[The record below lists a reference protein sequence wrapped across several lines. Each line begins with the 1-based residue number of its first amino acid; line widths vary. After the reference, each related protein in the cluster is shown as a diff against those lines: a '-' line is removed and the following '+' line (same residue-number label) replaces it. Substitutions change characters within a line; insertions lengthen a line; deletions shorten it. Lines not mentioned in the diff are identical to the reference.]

1 MLPSRNYMISPLANF
16 YSLRIAEAEAVAE
29 LDTGLASTV
38 TFSSCCAVRVQ
49 ELATAS
55 KLLEFAWISLSQ
67 NLAATQNLTDLLGTV
82 DH

>member
-1 MLPSRNYMISPLANF
+1 MLPRRNHKISHLADF
-16 YSLRIAEAEAVAE
+16 CSLRIAEVGAVGE
-29 LDTGLASTV
+29 LDTGLESTV

-49 ELATAS
+49 ELTTAS